1 MFENYFNNSRVHPAP
16 LAVFRISFGILMW
29 IALIRFW
36 LNGWIESL
44 YLAPKFHFKYYGF
57 EWVDHFG
64 PYTYVLYI
72 ICLLSTL
79 GITFGYRYRLS
90 IITFFLVFTSTSE
103 PDLLNFAQIYDWKLY
118 FLSSPPQLSQN
129 CQILQLQTFFL
140 SSRPQASQNCQIT
153 HRSFF
158 YLHCTSKLRLP
169 NFTQIFD

>member
-1 MFENYFNNSRVHPAP
+1 MFENYFNNSIVHPAP

-90 IITFFLVFTSTSE
+90 IITFFLVFTYIELIDKCFSE
-103 PDLLNFAQIYDWKLY
+103 GCGDSSMMTRYANFLGREVWCI
-118 FLSSPPQLSQN
+118 
-129 CQILQLQTFFL
+129 
-140 SSRPQASQNCQIT
+140 
-153 HRSFF
+153 
-158 YLHCTSKLRLP
+158 
-169 NFTQIFD
+169 